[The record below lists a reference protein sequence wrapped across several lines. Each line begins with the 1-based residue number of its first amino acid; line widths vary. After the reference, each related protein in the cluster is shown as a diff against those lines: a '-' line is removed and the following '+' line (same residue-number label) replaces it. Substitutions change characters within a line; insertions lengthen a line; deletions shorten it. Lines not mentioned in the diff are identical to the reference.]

1 MQRRNATVG
10 PVPGARRCRM
20 RGVGES
26 RRGPESNFCHACG
39 SSRETSNCMKW
50 WRLDGVRFHH
60 QSPSV
65 GGWPRLAHHRSTGA
79 SKRPERRR
87 RHQPR
92 RDRERGRHRPPGRG
106 LGRRTA
112 EPDAAQKFLIVADSA
127 GPNGHMKIND
137 ELRCIQQS
145 PTAQD
150 SSSPQSPASRSTNA
164 ERRTDDRYGVL
175 RFLGFVNP
183 EVRPASLHEASSTGL
198 RASRWSSRRD
208 TRRPGA

>member
-1 MQRRNATVG
+1 MPRPLLFAQLCPSWSPHRERMGSG
-10 PVPGARRCRM
+10 PPSGASLSFGVDESQVEERSIDPL
-20 RGVGES
+20 RGFDWWV
-26 RRGPESNFCHACG
+26 
-39 SSRETSNCMKW
+39 SSTCPLPSTCPLLGGCP
-50 WRLDGVRFHH
+50 RL
-60 QSPSV
+60 PV
-65 GGWPRLAHHRSTGA
+65 GGCPRLALPHGGCPRLA
-79 SKRPERRR
+79 SRLASSL
-87 RHQPR
+87 
-92 RDRERGRHRPPGRG
+92 DLPP
-106 LGRRTA
+106 LDLPLA
-112 EPDAAQKFLIVADSA
+112 DEFLTVADSV
-127 GPNGHMKIND
+127 GLNGHVKIND